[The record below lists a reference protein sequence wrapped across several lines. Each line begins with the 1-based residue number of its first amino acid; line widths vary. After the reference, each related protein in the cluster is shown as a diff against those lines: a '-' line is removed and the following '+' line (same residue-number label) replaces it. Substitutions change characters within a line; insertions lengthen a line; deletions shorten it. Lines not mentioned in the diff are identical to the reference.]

1 MTMCGFLKGMAVGM
15 VAGMAADMAINSKA
29 MRKTE
34 IGNALHK
41 VGSAMDYLI
50 CDVSRAMR

>member
-1 MTMCGFLKGMAVGM
+1 MTMNGFLKGMAVGM
-15 VAGMAADMAINSKA
+15 AAGIAAELAMNSKA

-34 IGNALHK
+34 VGKAMHK
-41 VGSAMDYLI
+41 ASAAVDDMI

>member
-15 VAGMAADMAINSKA
+15 VAGIAADMAINSKA

-34 IGNALHK
+34 IGKAMHK
-41 VGSAMDYLI
+41 VGSAMDDMI

>member
-15 VAGMAADMAINSKA
+15 AAGIAADMVINSKA

-34 IGNALHK
+34 IGKAMHK
-41 VGSAMDYLI
+41 VGSAMDDMI